1 MPSGPSLANCP
12 QDRQRDRMITADRQR
27 PYAGRVHGSE
37 EGGDFGQRALQLQG
51 PFDPGIS
58 QIGDADEVEGRHAGR
73 LIDLADERRLV
84 AKVARAVT
92 RAWAV
97 GDATVERHANE
108 TDVDLIGFMLCFA
121 ARYL

>member
-1 MPSGPSLANCP
+1 
-12 QDRQRDRMITADRQR
+12 MITADRQR
-27 PYAGRVHGSE
+27 RCAGRVNGSE
-37 EGGDFGQRALQLQG
+37 EGGDFGERALQLEG

-121 ARYL
+121 ARYLLAAWRSGCAYVVP